1 MSRIILVHGAFNE
14 LWGPHELKARWLP
27 ALRDGLWHNN
37 VEIDAEEV
45 SVCFYGDLFR
55 RTPGTDEDKVIE
67 QSRAGIADALTNLAG
82 EDAVA
87 ALSQAASDA
96 AFDRT
101 VDMVTIM
108 ATNAHL
114 REQMRGRIEP
124 LVSGETKVVVAHSL
138 GTVLS
143 YMALCNHPQWN
154 IDTLV
159 TLGSPLGQPMVQG
172 MLDPKPPTWPNVRRW
187 VNVRALGD
195 KAAALPLAPVFGD
208 RVEDVMV
215 DNGHRAHAPEPY
227 MNAAATGEAVAA
239 ALRA

>member
-108 ATNAHL
+108 ATNSHL

-124 LVSGETKVVVAHSL
+124 LVSGETKVVVACECRL
-138 GTVLS
+138 
-143 YMALCNHPQWN
+143 
-154 IDTLV
+154 
-159 TLGSPLGQPMVQG
+159 
-172 MLDPKPPTWPNVRRW
+172 RRRCSRPSGRCRSESCAA
-187 VNVRALGD
+187 VRAG
-195 KAAALPLAPVFGD
+195 ARRPL
-208 RVEDVMV
+208 RT
-215 DNGHRAHAPEPY
+215 R
-227 MNAAATGEAVAA
+227 
-239 ALRA
+239 